1 MKKLLVL
8 IILCSGCL
16 SFSLSAQDMRSIF
29 LNAPDEIF
37 PLLTKS
43 YRADLVDYID
53 AGMTAKVTNRLDGTS
68 VLEELECDYLRLA
81 TTASSVMQLK
91 LLPLKND
98 TIICVV
104 KSVKAEA
111 LDSRIYFYDKAW
123 NMLAGEGMFRFPS
136 VSDFFVSQ
144 SAADAHIDI
153 CDIYLVSLSLS
164 AADKTL
170 VVEYTMPAYMGID
183 DAKKVKPLLRKLIYV
198 WDGARFVID

>member
-68 VLEELECDYLRLA
+68 VLE
-81 TTASSVMQLK
+81 
-91 LLPLKND
+91 
-98 TIICVV
+98 
-104 KSVKAEA
+104 
-111 LDSRIYFYDKAW
+111 
-123 NMLAGEGMFRFPS
+123 
-136 VSDFFVSQ
+136 
-144 SAADAHIDI
+144 
-153 CDIYLVSLSLS
+153 
-164 AADKTL
+164 
-170 VVEYTMPAYMGID
+170 
-183 DAKKVKPLLRKLIYV
+183 
-198 WDGARFVID
+198 